1 MRIQARTRWGSTPG
15 GDIVSDLFHDGGGMS
30 ADQAMHRAGPVR
42 AGYDSVADLAEALR
56 RAEAAH
62 GRYEQ
67 EIGKADPDW
76 PQWYAQFMVDEQA
89 GQEPTD

>member
-1 MRIQARTRWGSTPG
+1 
-15 GDIVSDLFHDGGGMS
+15 MS
-30 ADQAMHRAGPVR
+30 ADETPDRADPVR
-42 AGYDSVADLAEALR
+42 AEYDSVADLAGALR

-76 PQWYAQFMVDEQA
+76 PQWYAQYMVDEQA
-89 GQEPTD
+89 GRGSAG